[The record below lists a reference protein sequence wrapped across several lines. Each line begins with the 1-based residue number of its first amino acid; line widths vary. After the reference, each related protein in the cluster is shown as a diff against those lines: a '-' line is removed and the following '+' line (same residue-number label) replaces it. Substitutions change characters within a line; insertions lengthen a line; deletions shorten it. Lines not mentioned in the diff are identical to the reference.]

1 VRATRANLAGSI
13 CGVLPALLFSAQDL
27 FSGAGGFA
35 AAVAIGAFIGQARS
49 GFQATTEQERRRDI
63 AIGGFIGMALL
74 IGLILFPG
82 K

>member
-1 VRATRANLAGSI
+1 MGSI
-13 CGVLPALLFSAQDL
+13 QQVLSIALFTARDL
-27 FSGAGGFA
+27 LSGTGGFA
-35 AAVAIGAFIGQARS
+35 AAVPIGAFIGQARS

-74 IGLILFPG
+74 IGLILFSG